1 MNANPI
7 GSKNS
12 FNLYPKTIKT
22 QNDIKS
28 IIYYTFIAIFILNVS
43 VGAYTFT
50 LWNTV
55 NALSTER
62 LENIE
67 KIEDAKPL
75 LNVFNNINGFK
86 ADVDK
91 ITEYQ
96 KSITS
101 VEMPIFDILK
111 DFEAKMPS
119 NTTLNAV
126 TIADDGKISLV
137 GFSKDEFVVS
147 DLVTTLKAM
156 DKLSN
161 VYLKSVVKKEDA
173 VNKTDAYINVFTIEC
188 QVKGMVKPAANASTS
203 GGKK

>member
-1 MNANPI
+1 MNTNPI
-7 GSKNS
+7 ISKNS
-12 FNLYPKTIKT
+12 FNLYPKAIKT

-28 IIYYTFIAIFILNVS
+28 IIYYTFIAIFILNVCFG
-43 VGAYTFT
+43 VYTFT
-50 LWNTV
+50 LSNKV
-55 NALSTER
+55 NALNKER
-62 LENIE
+62 LENIQ

-75 LNVFNNINGFK
+75 LTIFNNIKGIK

-91 ITEYQ
+91 IVTYQ

-101 VEMPIFDILK
+101 VEMPIFDIIKNL
-111 DFEAKMPS
+111 EAKLPS
-119 NTTLNAV
+119 NITLNSA
-126 TIADDGKISLV
+126 TIADDGKITLV
-137 GFSKDEFVVS
+137 GMSKNEFIVC

-173 VNKTDAYINVFTIEC
+173 LNKTGVYVNIFTIEC
-188 QVKGMVKPAANASTS
+188 QVPGMVKPAT

>member
-1 MNANPI
+1 MILNTNPI

-28 IIYYTFIAIFILNVS
+28 IAYYTFIVIFVLNVGF
-43 VGAYTFT
+43 GAYTFT
-50 LWNTV
+50 LWNTA
-55 NALSTER
+55 NSLNTER
-62 LENIE
+62 LDNIQ

-75 LNVFNNINGFK
+75 LNVFNTIKGIK

-91 ITEYQ
+91 ITAYQ

-111 DFEAKMPS
+111 DLEAKLPS
-119 NTTLNAV
+119 NTTLNSA
-126 TIADDGKISLV
+126 TIADDGKITLV
-137 GFSKDEFVVS
+137 GMSKDEFVVI
-147 DLVTTLKAM
+147 DLVTTLKEM

-161 VYLKSVVKKEDA
+161 VYLKSVTKKEDTL
-173 VNKTDAYINVFTIEC
+173 NKTDAYVNIFTIEC
-188 QVKGMVKPAANASTS
+188 QVKGIVKPAAN